1 MKSSSVLLSLIVLT
15 VITWL
20 GMLWLVFTLNK
31 QPQIAYVQS
40 VYLVENYKGTKEAY
54 QVLQKKV
61 VQWQANLDSLKSVYQ
76 EAITTYN
83 TNKDKL
89 EKEALMAL
97 EKDLLFKQQNLEK
110 YQGIV
115 QQKQAEE
122 DQKLTQGVY
131 AQIDSYLKAYA
142 KEQGYDLVIGAN
154 AEGTVLYG
162 SEGFDITEEVL
173 DIINQQYAGGN

>member
-1 MKSSSVLLSLIVLT
+1 MKSGSVLLSIIILA

-20 GMLWLVFTLNK
+20 GIIWLVVIINK
-31 QPQIAYVQS
+31 QPKIAYVQS

-61 VQWQANLDSLKSVYQ
+61 VQWEANLDSLKSVYQ
-76 EAITTYN
+76 EAINHYN
-83 TNKDKL
+83 SNKDKL
-89 EKEALMAL
+89 EKEALTAL
-97 EKDLLFKQQNLEK
+97 ERALLLKQQNLEK
-110 YQGIV
+110 YQGIL

-162 SEGFDITEEVL
+162 SEAFDITEEVL
-173 DIINQQYAGGN
+173 GIINQQYTGGN